1 MPRSISNRSRT
12 NATMFRRFSSENRPA
27 ARSSWVEQLVPRLC
41 LGTHCV
47 RGSASRVLSGRADL
61 IHEAEPRWQRVP
73 RQIPGTSA
81 LPPIGNYLQQ
91 AFPSRIITRA
101 RITPMCGIIDVSASH
116 GIVLHVLELLD
127 HHIIAL
133 ELLRVAS
140 LLPELVRLTNLVS
153 QFVKPNFLEQ
163 CRET

>member
-1 MPRSISNRSRT
+1 
-12 NATMFRRFSSENRPA
+12 
-27 ARSSWVEQLVPRLC
+27 
-41 LGTHCV
+41 
-47 RGSASRVLSGRADL
+47 
-61 IHEAEPRWQRVP
+61 
-73 RQIPGTSA
+73 
-81 LPPIGNYLQQ
+81 
-91 AFPSRIITRA
+91 
-101 RITPMCGIIDVSASH
+101 MCGIIDVSASH

-163 CRET
+163 CRETAFLQFVENATSRV